1 MIMGKIDLFD
11 LMDTVTNSD
20 NKAEDMNI
28 TSAFICVTQED
39 PEEKGKFEMR
49 CRATGEANFLF
60 SSLLEYARMNEPVR
74 NLLTSVVYR
83 LAEEAGAL
91 KSQKKRRS

>member
-60 SSLLEYARMNEPVR
+60 SSMLEYARTSELVR
-74 NLLTSVVYR
+74 ELFTAVLYK
-83 LAEEAGAL
+83 LAEEERAL